1 MRFSRFSLKALMYLK
16 VHHHT
21 YIITQMYT
29 VNTQQDRQQ
38 TPKPLSEVQH
48 IIHIQQTFPR
58 VFKKPF
64 ENSNKT
70 L

>member
-1 MRFSRFSLKALMYLK
+1 
-16 VHHHT
+16 
-21 YIITQMYT
+21 MYT